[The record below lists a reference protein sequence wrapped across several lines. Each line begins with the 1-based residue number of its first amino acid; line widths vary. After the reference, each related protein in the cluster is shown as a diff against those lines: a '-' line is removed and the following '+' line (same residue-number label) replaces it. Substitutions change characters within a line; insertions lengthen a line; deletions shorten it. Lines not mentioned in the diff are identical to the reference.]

1 MKRAI
6 LDALAARYEA
16 QIAEA
21 DATVKIFLE
30 NSVGIGEHPQH
41 IDEVDKQFEKIA
53 AAEEKLKVLED
64 FSRTTR
70 RRVMDDMTIVS
81 KTQKLLKERLQNI
94 GDSILAGGVDNMEK
108 YKYLIGQ
115 AHAIQLTLQDI
126 SNLLKPKEQQD
137 EQGNVIDIGEGSTKN

>member
-1 MKRAI
+1 
-6 LDALAARYEA
+6 
-16 QIAEA
+16 
-21 DATVKIFLE
+21 
-30 NSVGIGEHPQH
+30 
-41 IDEVDKQFEKIA
+41 
-53 AAEEKLKVLED
+53 
-64 FSRTTR
+64 
-70 RRVMDDMTIVS
+70 MDDITIIT
-81 KTQKLLKERLQNI
+81 KTQRSLKERLQHI